1 MEDQEKIR
9 FMREKKKW
17 TQAEL
22 AARLG
27 MSTTGY
33 SKIERGETK
42 ATMPRMKKIA
52 KALEIDFMELLTFG
66 EKNVA
71 YLVADNNQNSNNI
84 SQTENASTKLTFE
97 IQKLQLIIEHQ
108 KAIIQQ
114 KDQEIALLKQQI
126 QDFRDIF
133 LKL

>member
-1 MEDQEKIR
+1 MKAQEKIR
-9 FMREKKKW
+9 FMRERKKW
-17 TQAEL
+17 SQAEM
-22 AARLG
+22 ATKLG
-27 MSTTGY
+27 MSTNGY

-42 ATMPRMKKIA
+42 ATMPKMEKIA
-52 KALEIDFMELLTFG
+52 NALEINLMELLSFG

-71 YLVADNNQNSNNI
+71 YLVADNNSNNNSI

-114 KDQEIALLKQQI
+114 KDQEIALLKQQT
-126 QDFRDIF
+126 QDFREIL